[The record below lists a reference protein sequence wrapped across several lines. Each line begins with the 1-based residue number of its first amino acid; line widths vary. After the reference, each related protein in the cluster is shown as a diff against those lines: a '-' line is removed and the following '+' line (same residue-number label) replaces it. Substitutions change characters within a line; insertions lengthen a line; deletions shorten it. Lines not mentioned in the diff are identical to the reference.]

1 MDFSKIKAFVFD
13 VDGVLTDGGLL
24 ADLNGEFYRTFD
36 SKDGFGLRMAMMHG
50 YGLGIITGGRSQ
62 SIRQRFL
69 ACGFNDEDIYL
80 HSRNKMEE
88 FADFCNRHSFEPA
101 EVMYFGDDIPDVEVM
116 IHCGCGVA
124 PADAVEEAKE
134 AAAKEAQKVM
144 DAAKLSIEQARKESE
159 LQFRSEVSQFALQ
172 IAEQVVRR
180 DLADDKSQA
189 ELVDKLLNE
198 VESKN

>member
-50 YGLGIITGGRSQ
+50 YGLGTITGGRSQ

-101 EVMYFGDDIPDVEVM
+101 EVMYFGDDIPDVEDM
-116 IHCGCGVA
+116 IHCGCCVA

-134 AAAKEAQKVM
+134 AADYISTRPGGKGCVREC
-144 DAAKLSIEQARKESE
+144 IEMVLRHNNQWFLDTEEYKKK
-159 LQFRSEVSQFALQ
+159 F
-172 IAEQVVRR
+172 
-180 DLADDKSQA
+180 
-189 ELVDKLLNE
+189 
-198 VESKN
+198 

>member
-1 MDFSKIKAFVFD
+1 MEEKLRKIKAFAFD

-24 ADLNGEFYRTFD
+24 ADLNGEFYRVFD
-36 SKDGFGLRMAMMHG
+36 AKDGMALRMASMQG
-50 YGLGIITGGRSQ
+50 YGLCIITGGRSQ

-134 AAAKEAQKVM
+134 AADYISTRPGGKGCVREC
-144 DAAKLSIEQARKESE
+144 IEMVLRHNNQWFLDTEEYKKK
-159 LQFRSEVSQFALQ
+159 F
-172 IAEQVVRR
+172 
-180 DLADDKSQA
+180 
-189 ELVDKLLNE
+189 
-198 VESKN
+198 